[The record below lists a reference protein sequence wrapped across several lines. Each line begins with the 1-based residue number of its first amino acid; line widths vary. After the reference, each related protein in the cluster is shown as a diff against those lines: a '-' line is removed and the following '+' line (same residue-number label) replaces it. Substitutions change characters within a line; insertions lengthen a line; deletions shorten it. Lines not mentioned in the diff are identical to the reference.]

1 MKTLRSVLAV
11 LGALMFLVTSPDRT
25 SAYDLDTHA
34 ALSREAFR
42 RAGMVERLPSY
53 GLNAT
58 ETIRARI
65 LSLRQAPR
73 RAEQW
78 VTWGGQDE
86 DLPPDRV
93 RNHFYDPYYDRG
105 LTVSV
110 PPGIVISGVRAP
122 DWALEDVAE
131 LSLQR
136 HSYLDAREGFYG
148 GLTLADPITREREL
162 GYTLYALG
170 HVIHLIQDVTVPE
183 HARNDMHLSG
193 SPDKSFLEEYLN
205 NNIAKFTPTDLRL
218 PVASIPTV
226 ALARE
231 LWVNPVGTGI
241 AQFTNA
247 HFVSPDTNFKEL
259 RTGATAAE
267 YPSPVLDLARIET
280 GPVGG
285 CKDTAQPL
293 APPDTLVF
301 FGNVMPDPV
310 SPNPASPTL
319 LVNPRMT
326 TYSVFDQYLKNRGK
340 GLLFSVNCF
349 TVDAAASLLLPRAA
363 SYSAS
368 LLEFFFRGRL
378 TAIFGGNA
386 FRVVNR
392 THDARRA
399 EVMDGR
405 FELYRD
411 DAVGQRQLLA
421 AWTLRLDPDWMTGP
435 LSVPLLA
442 DGQYARCM
450 LVFRGRLGAET
461 DGVAGQ
467 QLDRCPT
474 ATTVAGYYE
483 EVGRPTGPGA
493 KSVGCAQDG
502 FWSYLIEICCS
513 PNSPP
518 NYASYCASSPQGAIV
533 ACQSSTAWWV
543 VCRLPS

>member
-1 MKTLRSVLAV
+1 MKTLRCVLAV
-11 LGALMFLVTSPDRT
+11 LGILVFLVTSPSRT
-25 SAYDLDTHA
+25 SAYNLDTHA

-42 RAGMVERLPSY
+42 RAGIAERLTSY
-53 GLNAT
+53 GLGPS
-58 ETIRARI
+58 ERIRGRI

-73 RAEQW
+73 RAEEW
-78 VTWGGQDE
+78 VAWGARDE
-86 DLPPDRV
+86 DFPPDRA
-93 RNHFYDPYYDRG
+93 RNHFYDPHYDRG
-105 LTVSV
+105 LTIA
-110 PPGIVISGVRAP
+110 GFSGTRAP
-122 DWALEDVAE
+122 DWALEGGGE
-131 LSLQR
+131 FLLQR
-136 HSYLDAREGFYG
+136 HSYRDAREGFYG
-148 GLTLADPITREREL
+148 GLTLADSVTREREL

-183 HARNDMHLSG
+183 HARNDSHFSVG
-193 SPDKSFLEEYLN
+193 PDKSFLEGYLEK
-205 NNIAKFTPTDLRL
+205 NIAAFTPTDVKL
-218 PVASIPTV
+218 PIAGLPTV

-231 LWVNPVGTGI
+231 LWANPAAGTGI

-247 HFVSPDTNFKEL
+247 NFVSPDTNFTEA

-267 YPSPVLDLARIET
+267 YPSPVLDLARTDT
-280 GPVGG
+280 GSLGR
-285 CKDTAQPL
+285 CKDIEQPL
-293 APPDTLVF
+293 PSPGSLTF
-301 FGNVMPDPV
+301 FGNVMVDPV
-310 SPNPASPTL
+310 SPDPANPTL
-319 LVNPRMT
+319 LTNPRMT
-326 TYSVFDQYLKNRGK
+326 THSVFDQYLKNRGK
-340 GLLFSVNCF
+340 RLVFSLNCF
-349 TVDAAASLLLPRAA
+349 TVDAAAELLLPRAA

-399 EVMDGR
+399 ETMDGR

-411 DAVGQRQLLA
+411 DAFGQRQLLA
-421 AWTLRLDPDWMTGP
+421 AWTLRLDANWMTGP

-474 ATTVAGYYE
+474 STTIAGDYE

-493 KSVGCAQDG
+493 KSAGCANDG
-502 FWSYLIEICCS
+502 FWFYLIEICCYPS
-513 PNSPP
+513 SPP

-533 ACQSSTAWWV
+533 ACQSSTAWWL